1 MINRK
6 TIPKVLWLKLFNFS
20 GSNVNKQRKGD
31 DWTPLFVAAMLGRQE
46 VALLLLQAGAD
57 TRITD
62 NEDRTA
68 EIVARQ
74 YGHHMVADAIIR
86 FANQLSF
93 FQRIH
98 LQEFL
103 ELVLV
108 L

>member
-1 MINRK
+1 MIK
-6 TIPKVLWLKLFNFS
+6 TFKLT

-68 EIVARQ
+68 DMVARQ
-74 YGHHMVADAIIR
+74 FGHHMVADTIIR
-86 FANQLSF
+86 FVIVKCCVSKNL
-93 FQRIH
+93 I
-98 LQEFL
+98 
-103 ELVLV
+103 
-108 L
+108 